1 MCFAHSGRTDSNG
14 GHYDNT
20 KGEYHYH
27 HGYLAHQHN
36 EDGSCPYEIDENDTK
51 QSSSFDKYYKE
62 WNTNNSIN
70 KVVENINVND
80 LKLQI
85 QAKQSTIE
93 KLNNETDKREKEI
106 QNLKNGRISMWIVF
120 IFLLILSIYLS
131 YKKGLNKKVNENQA
145 SN

>member
-1 MCFAHSGRTDSNG
+1 M
-14 GHYDNT
+14 
-20 KGEYHYH
+20 
-27 HGYLAHQHN
+27 
-36 EDGSCPYEIDENDTK
+36 
-51 QSSSFDKYYKE
+51 
-62 WNTNNSIN
+62 
-70 KVVENINVND
+70 VENINVND

-93 KLNNETDKREKEI
+93 KLNNEIDKREKEI
-106 QNLKNGRISMWIVF
+106 QNLKNGRINMWIVF